1 MLPTAGT
8 LDHWDLE
15 NIQSE
20 QRKHEHKDCHCASK
34 PESKSIGKHIKKLL
48 RKGICK
54 SQEDKNEKRKHIL
67 QDTNHIMESTSK
79 KVTLSF
85 HVPKQHKVAKLAS
98 SNALNSKVKTKCLP
112 GRQGRRVM
120 DSELHKKVRSNDFAE

>member
-34 PESKSIGKHIKKLL
+34 PESKSIGKHIKKL
-48 RKGICK
+48 
-54 SQEDKNEKRKHIL
+54 
-67 QDTNHIMESTSK
+67 MESTSK